1 MPPDIHT
8 DSYEDAIREKT
19 LCGTCEACDL
29 MIWEPD
35 TNPVSGRP
43 ENIPDGDLPNG
54 AAASRSG
61 TTIHYHY
68 LIRCRFYRFT
78 VSRPENLTRCTSYK
92 QARR

>member
-1 MPPDIHT
+1 MSPETHT
-8 DSYEDAIREKT
+8 DSYEEAIRQKT

-35 TNPVSGRP
+35 TSII
-43 ENIPDGDLPNG
+43 IPDGDLPNG
-54 AAASRSG
+54 ATASRSG

-92 QARR
+92 QARC